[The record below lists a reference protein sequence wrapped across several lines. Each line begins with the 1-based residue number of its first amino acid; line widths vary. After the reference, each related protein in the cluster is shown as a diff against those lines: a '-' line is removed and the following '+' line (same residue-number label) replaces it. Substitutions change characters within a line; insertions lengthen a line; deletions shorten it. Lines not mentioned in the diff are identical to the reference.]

1 MTAHAV
7 KKPPCAVRKHRDC
20 QTTAH
25 AVKKPPCAVRKRR
38 DYQTTAKRRQETS
51 VRGA

>member
-7 KKPPCAVRKHRDC
+7 KKPPCAVRKRRAEV
-20 QTTAH
+20 TAH

-38 DYQTTAKRRQETS
+38 DYQTTAKRRQVTFP
-51 VRGA
+51 